1 MATIFQVR
9 VSDLKGA
16 GRTKEIALPRQVAMY
31 LAKEM
36 INESLMMLG
45 ASFGKT
51 HSTILHAY
59 KTIEEKLSHDETLRR
74 QIGMVRRNIEV

>member
-1 MATIFQVR
+1 
-9 VSDLKGA
+9 
-16 GRTKEIALPRQVAMY
+16 MY

-45 ASFGKT
+45 AWFGKT

-59 KTIEEKLSHDETLRR
+59 KAIERRVASDETLRR
-74 QIGMVRRNIEV
+74 QIGMVKKNIEC